1 MREIY
6 FESIDSTNTYLKQH
20 YEELEDM
27 CFVRTDYQS
36 AGRGRKSRTWL
47 AEKGESLLF
56 SVLLKDEEVLK
67 RYRELSVLSA
77 YSVLEVLEGY
87 GIGDLMIKWP
97 NDVLVKERKICGIL
111 LEGISAESLR
121 CIIIGIGLNVKQ
133 ESFTGDYLNEPVSMR
148 MILNEE
154 IGMDALKDR
163 IYQKLED
170 NIRKLKEGYDF
181 YEEISAYDLLKG
193 RKVKALVNDV
203 FKEVSVIGMRSDYS
217 LGIIDDGKELN
228 IKTGEISFHV

>member
-111 LEGISAESLR
+111 L
-121 CIIIGIGLNVKQ
+121 
-133 ESFTGDYLNEPVSMR
+133 
-148 MILNEE
+148 
-154 IGMDALKDR
+154 
-163 IYQKLED
+163 
-170 NIRKLKEGYDF
+170 
-181 YEEISAYDLLKG
+181 
-193 RKVKALVNDV
+193 
-203 FKEVSVIGMRSDYS
+203 
-217 LGIIDDGKELN
+217 
-228 IKTGEISFHV
+228 